1 MSFDLLFKIAMLLE
15 KSAQHGQTRAAEV
28 RLRNLAA
35 R

>member
-1 MSFDLLFKIAMLLE
+1 MSVDLLFKIAMLLE
-15 KSAQHGQTRAAEV
+15 KSDEHGQTRSAEK